1 MSKDLNTKDG
11 QKSFI
16 EDYLDELLAGI
27 NQSYGP
33 ILLKELQKRLE
44 FTINEF
50 NEEINQAFGL
60 LKKRDENR
68 RAKYDNLELD
78 NNITDENQGDQS
90 EWEKKLD
97 QIEIKK

>member
-1 MSKDLNTKDG
+1 M
-11 QKSFI
+11 I
-16 EDYLDELLAGI
+16 
-27 NQSYGP
+27 
-33 ILLKELQKRLE
+33 
-44 FTINEF
+44 
-50 NEEINQAFGL
+50 GL